1 MFQFG
6 GFPTLNYGFI
16 QRSHGITREGFPHSD
31 ICGSQ
36 AICASPQLFAAY
48 RVLLRLLMP
57 RHSPC
62 ALYSLTC
69 GVASCASLAR
79 PRQPFGLRRRS
90 CSLRCSAFSS
100 KILRFLRS
108 WTKTAVYAPL
118 QLRVLEIL
126 VLLNYAGNLTGFF
139 EIVIVTHLYD
149 VPQLK
154 LFIPSNASA

>member
-62 ALYSLTC
+62 ALLSLNFFPSLLHEFRKSVIFLLIAVYCFQYYFALFFGKTIIFFTQFLLSFLL
-69 GVASCASLAR
+69 SCFFLLSYTALTVYRVLDLLSPILLSLS
-79 PRQPFGLRRRS
+79 PRQFVCRY
-90 CSLRCSAFSS
+90 
-100 KILRFLRS
+100 
-108 WTKTAVYAPL
+108 T
-118 QLRVLEIL
+118 
-126 VLLNYAGNLTGFF
+126 LT
-139 EIVIVTHLYD
+139 
-149 VPQLK
+149 
-154 LFIPSNASA
+154 IPY

>member
-62 ALYSLTC
+62 ALLSLNFFPSLLHEFRKSVLFLLIAVYCFQYYFALFFGKTIIFFTQFSLSFLL
-69 GVASCASLAR
+69 SCFFCFRILFLAVYRVLDLLSPILLSLS
-79 PRQPFGLRRRS
+79 PRQFVCRY
-90 CSLRCSAFSS
+90 
-100 KILRFLRS
+100 
-108 WTKTAVYAPL
+108 T
-118 QLRVLEIL
+118 
-126 VLLNYAGNLTGFF
+126 LT
-139 EIVIVTHLYD
+139 ISY
-149 VPQLK
+149 
-154 LFIPSNASA
+154 